1 MDLAIIQE
9 AKQHVEDGNLPSL
22 QQQISD
28 LLANKSL
35 PREPD
40 WPFIFHKVYLHA
52 CLKGKHDIA
61 KWLAT
66 SIFPLMDPIQQI
78 ALRQIFSY
86 GRQLLSKAD
95 KLSEIKKQMRER
107 GEL

>member
-1 MDLAIIQE
+1 MDLAIIAE

-22 QQQISD
+22 QEQMCGLIDNPD
-28 LLANKSL
+28 L
-35 PREPD
+35 PTEPD

-52 CLKGKHDIA
+52 CLKGQHEIA
-61 KWLAT
+61 KWLT
-66 SIFPLMDPIQQI
+66 NSVFPLMDPIQQI

-95 KLSEIKKQMRER
+95 KLKEIKAR
-107 GEL
+107 GGI